1 MSKFLPCFVRVYNEK
16 KILFLSYRN
25 QIREAFLFVI
35 DSAMY
40 YILIVIMII
49 LQIIIIIV
57 YFSAAAPYT
66 TYLLIPYSKSGTEK
80 TVLIHYFDYKV
91 L

>member
-1 MSKFLPCFVRVYNEK
+1 MG
-16 KILFLSYRN
+16 
-25 QIREAFLFVI
+25 EAFLFVI

-49 LQIIIIIV
+49 LQIIIV

-80 TVLIHYFDYKV
+80 TVLIHYFNYKV

>member
-1 MSKFLPCFVRVYNEK
+1 
-16 KILFLSYRN
+16 
-25 QIREAFLFVI
+25 
-35 DSAMY
+35 
-40 YILIVIMII
+40 MII
-49 LQIIIIIV
+49 LQIIIIIIV

-80 TVLIHYFDYKV
+80 TVLIHYFNYKV

>member
-1 MSKFLPCFVRVYNEK
+1 MSKFLPCFLRVYKEK
-16 KILFLSYRN
+16 NPFHRN
-25 QIREAFLFVI
+25 QIGEAFLFVI

-80 TVLIHYFDYKV
+80 TVLIHYFNYKV